1 MGVKRSKDGIN
12 TLFRPK
18 NARRQCGVGK
28 FGVLLNFLRRLDMM
42 KKKFVV
48 LLLMLVFMAGS
59 SSAVTVI
66 TDQAGLQAI
75 ASNLAGDYVL
85 GNDIVLTGPFTSIME
100 FTGTFDGQM
109 HTISGLTKTVVGTR
123 ASGIFG
129 RTVAGS
135 VVKNV
140 GVTNVTI
147 NYDAAA
153 DATNPNYIGALIS
166 DSKGLVEKCWLDG
179 GTITV
184 TGATGG
190 NNSGS
195 LIGTQRSSGSISDCY
210 ARGITLSID
219 GMKGIGGLLNQSA
232 SGTVTNCY
240 IDADSANFAPR
251 ADHLMADFT
260 AGFAR
265 DSSGSDIASCYYNM
279 DVTTATDPA
288 IPATYN
294 PWDDGSGMGRTTAQ
308 LLTQAN
314 YVGWDFQNTWQMV
327 EGQTTPTLIP
337 EPMTLAFL
345 GFGGLALIRRKRK

>member
-1 MGVKRSKDGIN
+1 MDGIN

-18 NARRQCGVGK
+18 SVRCQCGVGK
-28 FGVLLNFLRRLDMM
+28 FGVLLNFFEEVSMM
-42 KKKFVV
+42 KKKIVV
-48 LLLMLVFMAGS
+48 LLLMLMFVAGS
-59 SSAVTVI
+59 SSAAIVI

-75 ASNLAGDYVL
+75 ALDLAGDYEL

-100 FTGTFDGQM
+100 FTGTFDGKM

-135 VVKNV
+135 EIRNV
-140 GVTNVTI
+140 GITNVSLTS
-147 NYDAAA
+147 DGES
-153 DATNPNYIGALIS
+153 PNYVAALIN

-195 LIGTQRSSGSISDCY
+195 LIGLNRETGSISDCY
-210 ARGITLSID
+210 VRDVTISINGLD
-219 GMKGIGGLLNQSA
+219 GIGGFVNSNGNGLIENCYVDAVSVDLTPRTFSSA
-232 SGTVTNCY
+232 SG
-240 IDADSANFAPR
+240 F
-251 ADHLMADFT
+251 
-260 AGFAR
+260 GR
-265 DSSGSDIASCYYNM
+265 DLGGLGITSCYYNM

-288 IPATYN
+288 IPATYF
-294 PWDDGSGMGRTTAQ
+294 PWDDGSGMARTTAQ
-308 LLTQAN
+308 MKTQAN
-314 YVGWDFQNTWQMV
+314 YVGWDFENTWRIV